1 MSPEA
6 KQGDFDRKQI
16 MIKLLKSLRIITVI
30 TALTRGVPIM
40 WKPQGS
46 HYLTSFLE
54 DPPSCGRL
62 SRALAGLFHCYVY
75 GLNNV
80 VAALLMAT
88 VLVCCDTVVSIVQRI
103 K

>member
-1 MSPEA
+1 M
-6 KQGDFDRKQI
+6 
-16 MIKLLKSLRIITVI
+16 MIRLLKLLRVITVI

-46 HYLTSFLE
+46 HYMTSFLE
-54 DPPSCGRL
+54 DPASCGPL
-62 SRALAGLFHCYVY
+62 SRALVGLFHCYVY
-75 GLNNV
+75 GLNNG

-88 VLVCCDTVVSIVQRI
+88 VLVCCDTLVSIVQRI